1 MSNKNEKRQI
11 VRGALSK
18 RQIVRD
24 ALSKMNLTKCDK
36 DPEKED
42 FVNDRDLASQLGV
55 SKTTVW
61 NTRQALIKQPSIN
74 PVNEDYDIVYA
85 WRWSGDDTC
94 AKIGVSTMGN
104 LETRLVSTYHPTDD
118 PVLLGVMKC
127 RTAEEAKDNEW
138 YFLNEA
144 LERTRPDREWVIIDE
159 EFNRIID
166 EAFIS
171 DPNVLCEIS
180 RYIKTE
186 RSYNKNS

>member
-1 MSNKNEKRQI
+1 MSNRNEK
-11 VRGALSK
+11 GK

-24 ALSKMNLTKCDK
+24 ALSQMNLRKYDN

-61 NTRQALIKQPSIN
+61 NVRQQLINQE
-74 PVNEDYDIVYA
+74 VDADDAVVYA

-94 AKIGVSTMGN
+94 AKIGKSDSVSN
-104 LETRLVSTYHPTDD
+104 LPQRRMLKTYHPTDD
-118 PVLLGVMKC
+118 VVLIGVMLCSSKL
-127 RTAEEAKDNEW
+127 EAIDNEK
-138 YFLNEA
+138 YFLDT
-144 LERTRPDREWVIIDE
+144 LERTRPDREWVIVDE

-171 DPNVLCEIS
+171 DPSELKKMFGKH
-180 RYIKTE
+180 IKTE
-186 RSYNKNS
+186 KSYNENS